1 MCQEYIN
8 SLTSVENF
16 SRNYFGDVGRKQI
29 KRMERATIQNGIES
43 TGAMRFFFSCSAL
56 IHKENKNLSA
66 LGRHTFSKLVHH
78 NVVTKHC
85 RYVFNAYITWMLLN
99 GRLWANLKEN
109 FVLFSFACKVCV
121 SILMPVFIKRKTL
134 FHSSYTYSYLSAHIP
149 FAHSRLFSCLS
160 STIILPDVQYLVVIV
175 PLSLF
180 IWSSH

>member
-1 MCQEYIN
+1 MLEEKKNETNGKSNDTERNRIN
-8 SLTSVENF
+8 RRYGV
-16 SRNYFGDVGRKQI
+16 
-29 KRMERATIQNGIES
+29 
-43 TGAMRFFFSCSAL
+43 FFSWSAL
-56 IHKENKNLSA
+56 IHKENKNLF
-66 LGRHTFSKLVHH
+66 GRHTFSKLVHH

-109 FVLFSFACKVCV
+109 FVLFSFACNVCV

-134 FHSSYTYSYLSAHIP
+134 FHSTHTYSYLSAHIP
-149 FAHSRLFSCLS
+149 FAHSRLP

-175 PLSLF
+175 SLSLF